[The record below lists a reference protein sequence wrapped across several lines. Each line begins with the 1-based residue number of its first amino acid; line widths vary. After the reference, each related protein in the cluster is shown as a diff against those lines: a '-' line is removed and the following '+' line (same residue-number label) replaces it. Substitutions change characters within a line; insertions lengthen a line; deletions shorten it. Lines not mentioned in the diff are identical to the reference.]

1 MFSSDFVYKQHTD
14 PTGFTLA
21 HYPSVDS
28 TNWEAER
35 FAKGL
40 TLEEL
45 PVLDQGV
52 VLIADVQTQ
61 GQGSHYRKWVS
72 NPGGLYYSLLMAH
85 PGPDAPL
92 QNDPAWYA
100 KLASLAVQETCKL
113 PVEHKFPN
121 DLYYGSHKVGG
132 LLLHSFTVLGKPCLT
147 IGVGINLN
155 QTEFPEEIAG
165 FATSL
170 AKISNQKWRRIDLI
184 RALTQRFNPAL
195 SQPQ

>member
-1 MFSSDFVYKQHTD
+1 MFTSEFTYKSQTD
-14 PTGFTLA
+14 LSGFTLL
-21 HYPSVDS
+21 HYPTVDS

-40 TLEEL
+40 TIEEL
-45 PVLDQGV
+45 PMLDSGIV
-52 VLIADVQTQ
+52 FIADEQTQ
-61 GQGSHYRKWVS
+61 GQGSHYRKWIS
-72 NPGGLYYSLLMAH
+72 NPGGLYYSLLMTH
-85 PGPDAPL
+85 PGPDAAL

-100 KLASLAVQETCKL
+100 KLASLAVQDTCKL

-132 LLLHSFTVLGKPCLT
+132 LLLHSFNVLGKHCLT

-155 QTEFPEEIAG
+155 QTDFPEEIAG

-170 AKISNQKWRRIDLI
+170 AKISNQKCRRSDLVQ
-184 RALTQRFNPAL
+184 ALTKKFRPAL
-195 SQPQ
+195 SQP